1 MTMNLAMLI
10 GNLIMNK
17 VVEEQEISVDF
28 NEIINFV
35 TNVLYLLKNKCLAL
49 TIGVC
54 ITEKEIENQLSND
67 SIMEWLREEKKV
79 ILKKDKTIED
89 LIKVYKIEEIEE
101 LFHTA
106 YLMGDK
112 LNKGWV

>member
-1 MTMNLAMLI
+1 MNLAMLI

-17 VVEEQEISVDF
+17 TVNEQEISVDF

-35 TNVLYLLKNKCLAL
+35 ANVLYLLKNRCSVLN
-49 TIGVC
+49 ISVS
-54 ITEKEIENQLSND
+54 ITEKEIEKQLSND
-67 SIMEWLREEKKV
+67 NIMEWLREEKKAR
-79 ILKKDKTIED
+79 LKKDKTIED
-89 LIKVYKIEEIEE
+89 LIKVYKIEETED